1 MRALGIDLGER
12 RIGLAISDADGNL
25 AGPLKVINHTGG
37 EIEEILRIIG
47 SEGVEI
53 VVVGLPLNMDGSLG
67 EQGEKAQ
74 AYARQLQERARM
86 PVELWDERL
95 STFEAERKLRESGKK
110 GPKLKKALDKWAA
123 AVILQDFL
131 DHKKQN

>member
-25 AGPLKVINHTGG
+25 AGPLKVISHTGG
-37 EIEEILRIIG
+37 ETDEILRIIG
-47 SEGVEI
+47 SEGVGM

-74 AYARQLQERARM
+74 AYARQLQERVRI